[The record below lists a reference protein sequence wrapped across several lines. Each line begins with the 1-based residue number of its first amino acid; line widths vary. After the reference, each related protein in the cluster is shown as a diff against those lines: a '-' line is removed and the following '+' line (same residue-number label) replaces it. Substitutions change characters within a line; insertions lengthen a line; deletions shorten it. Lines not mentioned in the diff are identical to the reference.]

1 MAVFME
7 KSEKKVLV
15 TGGSGFIG
23 QHLMRRLA
31 KSNIEACVYDTEED
45 VQGYWK
51 YMRGDVFDF
60 DKLKD
65 VVKHYDVIVHLVGLG
80 DAGICQKNPMKSF
93 KLNIL
98 SLQNLLEAC
107 KFGKKKIIFPS
118 SAAVYGITDDLPT
131 REKCPPNP
139 TNIYSWHKYICEEL
153 IKSYHDNFG
162 LEYVILRVFNVYGE
176 GSKGVIKFFIEKA
189 KKNEMIELFGP
200 YQFRDFVYAGDVAEA
215 LFQSIIYE
223 KANNKTINIGSGN
236 AIQIKELVELICNEI
251 FPGAKWTYRKSEF
264 VMYDS
269 IADITLARILLNFK
283 PHTSKSFMKKILE
296 RI

>member
-1 MAVFME
+1 ME
-7 KSEKKVLV
+7 KREKKVLV

-31 KSNIEACVYDTEED
+31 ESNIEACVYDTEENA
-45 VQGYWK
+45 QGYGK
-51 YMRGDVFDF
+51 YIRGDVFDF
-60 DKLKD
+60 DKLKEVVKNYD
-65 VVKHYDVIVHLVGLG
+65 VVVHLVGLA
-80 DAGICQKNPMKSF
+80 DAAACQKNPMKSF

-107 KFGKKKIIFPS
+107 RFGNKKIIFPS
-118 SAAVYGITDDLPT
+118 SAAVYGITDDLPI
-131 REKCPPNP
+131 REKCPQNP
-139 TNIYSWHKYICEEL
+139 TNVYSWHKYICEEL

-162 LEYVILRVFNVYGE
+162 LEYVILRVFNAYGK
-176 GSKGVIKFFIEKA
+176 GSKGVINFFIEKA
-189 KKNEMIELFGP
+189 KKNELIELFGP

-223 KANNKTINIGSGN
+223 KANNKIINIGSGR

-251 FPGAKWTYRKSEF
+251 FPGAKWTYKKSEF

-296 RI
+296 RM

>member
-1 MAVFME
+1 ME

-23 QHLMRRLA
+23 QHLMKRLD
-31 KSNIEACVYDTEED
+31 KSNIKGCIYDTEEI
-45 VQGYWK
+45 VQGYGK
-51 YMRGDVFDF
+51 YIAGNVFDL

-65 VVKHYDVIVHLVGLG
+65 VVKHNDVIVHLVGLG
-80 DAGICQKNPMKSF
+80 DAGICQKDPMKSF
-93 KLNIL
+93 QLNIL
-98 SLQNLLEAC
+98 SLQNLLEVC
-107 KFGKKKIIFPS
+107 RFGNKKIIFPS
-118 SAAVYGITDDLPT
+118 SAAVYGLTDDLPT

-139 TNIYSWHKYICEEL
+139 TNIYSWHKFICEKL

-162 LEYVILRVFNVYGE
+162 LDYVILRIFNVYGE

-189 KKNEMIELFGP
+189 KKNETIELFGP
-200 YQFRDFVYAGDVAEA
+200 HQFRDFVYAGDVAEA
-215 LFQSIIYE
+215 LFQSIIHE

-251 FPGAKWTYRKSEF
+251 FPGTKWTYRKSEF

-269 IADITLARILLNFK
+269 IADITLSKILLNFK
-283 PHTSKSFMKKILE
+283 PHNSKTFMKKILK
-296 RI
+296 RM